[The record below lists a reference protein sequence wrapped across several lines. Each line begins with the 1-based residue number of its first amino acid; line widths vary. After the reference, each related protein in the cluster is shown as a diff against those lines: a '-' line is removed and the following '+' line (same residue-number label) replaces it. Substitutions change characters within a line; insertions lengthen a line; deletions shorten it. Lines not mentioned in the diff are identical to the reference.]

1 MFVDCFHS
9 FSKCLEMGFR
19 INPSGSYILIG
30 SKEEKL
36 IDKGEKS
43 RATEDNPGNDVI
55 TRIDEEVGGGGETGE
70 THQWW
75 L

>member
-1 MFVDCFHS
+1 
-9 FSKCLEMGFR
+9 MGFR

-43 RATEDNPGNDVI
+43 RATEDNSGNDVI
-55 TRIDEEVGGGGETGE
+55 IQNR
-70 THQWW
+70 
-75 L
+75 

>member
-1 MFVDCFHS
+1 MSVGCFHY

-19 INPSGSYILIG
+19 INPSGSYILIR

-43 RATEDNPGNDVI
+43 RATEDNLGNDVI
-55 TRIDEEVGGGGETGE
+55 IQNR
-70 THQWW
+70 
-75 L
+75 

>member
-1 MFVDCFHS
+1 MFVGCIHS

-55 TRIDEEVGGGGETGE
+55 IQNR
-70 THQWW
+70 
-75 L
+75 

>member
-1 MFVDCFHS
+1 
-9 FSKCLEMGFR
+9 MGLR

-55 TRIDEEVGGGGETGE
+55 IQNR
-70 THQWW
+70 
-75 L
+75 

>member
-1 MFVDCFHS
+1 MS
-9 FSKCLEMGFR
+9 FR

-36 IDKGEKS
+36 IDKGENS

-55 TRIDEEVGGGGETGE
+55 IQNR
-70 THQWW
+70 
-75 L
+75 

>member
-1 MFVDCFHS
+1 MSAGCFHY
-9 FSKCLEMGFR
+9 FSKCLEMSFR
-19 INPSGSYILIG
+19 INPPGSYILIG

-55 TRIDEEVGGGGETGE
+55 IQNR
-70 THQWW
+70 
-75 L
+75 